1 MTARVAGSDRG
12 HIPLGVSAVDGE
24 SRSRWGLLSDR
35 GFRLL
40 WSGQTISSAGSSIT
54 AVALPLVAV
63 VDLHAGPL
71 AVGLLMAAIWLPWL
85 VLGLPAGVWVGRIP
99 RRTLMI
105 SCDVAMAVVFVSVPI
120 AAWTHTLTEAYLL
133 VVAVVSGTGS
143 VFFMS
148 AYQVYLPEL
157 VGAGDLI
164 EANAKLQGSASVAQ
178 VVGPG
183 AGGLA
188 AQVFGVVSGLMADA
202 ATFVISAVTL
212 VLIKPRR
219 HAEEDPRATP
229 DGPHAGPDS
238 VDAAQH
244 SRSHSRPLRTE
255 VADGFRFVVRD
266 PYLRAITAFGAA
278 ANLALAAYQS
288 IVVLYL
294 VRDLHVRAGLVG
306 PLAAAG
312 ALGGILGAWLVHPL
326 CRRFGT
332 ARGAVAVQLVATPFA
347 FLIPLASPGPGVAL
361 FVIGSLALVAGTV
374 AGNVVFASFRQRY
387 APPEMV
393 SRIITF
399 AMTINHSSIP
409 VGGLLGG
416 GLGAVI
422 GLRATLWATAGVLV
436 ASCAILL
443 IGPLAHRRDLPTA
456 ARPASHRSRGQH
468 VTTWEA

>member
-1 MTARVAGSDRG
+1 MTARVVALD
-12 HIPLGVSAVDGE
+12 LSAVDGAG
-24 SRSRWGLLSDR
+24 RPRWGLLSDHD
-35 GFRLL
+35 FRLL

-120 AAWTHTLTEAYLL
+120 AAWTHTLTETYLL

-164 EANAKLQGSASVAQ
+164 EANAKLLGSASVAQ

-219 HAEEDPRATP
+219 DSPQIGLDSP
-229 DGPHAGPDS
+229 DAS
-238 VDAAQH
+238 QR
-244 SRSHSRPLRTE
+244 SRSLRTE

-332 ARGAVAVQLVATPFA
+332 ARGTVAVQLVATPFA

-393 SRIITF
+393 SRVITF

-422 GLRATLWATAGVLV
+422 GLRATLWATAGLLV
-436 ASCAILL
+436 ASCAVLL
-443 IGPLAHRRDLPTA
+443 IGPLARQRDLPTA
-456 ARPASHRSRGQH
+456 VRPASHRSRGQH

>member
-1 MTARVAGSDRG
+1 MTAKAV
-12 HIPLGVSAVDGE
+12 PLGVPAVDGA

-40 WSGQTISSAGSSIT
+40 WSGQTISSAGSSVT

-63 VDLHAGPL
+63 EDLHAGPL
-71 AVGLLMAAIWLPWL
+71 AVGLLMAAVWLPWL

-105 SCDVAMAVVFVSVPI
+105 SCDAAMALVFVSVPI
-120 AAWTHTLTEAYLL
+120 AAWAHMLTEAYLL

-143 VFFMS
+143 VFFTS

-188 AQVFGVVSGLMADA
+188 AQVFGVVSGLVADA
-202 ATFVISAVTL
+202 ATFAISAVTL
-212 VLIKPRR
+212 VLIRPRR
-219 HAEEDPRATP
+219 EAEADPHATSDSPQ
-229 DGPHAGPDS
+229 AGPDS
-238 VDAAQH
+238 VDAGQ
-244 SRSHSRPLRTE
+244 RSHSHSHSHSHSLRTE

-306 PLAAAG
+306 PLVAVG
-312 ALGGILGAWLVHPL
+312 ALGGILGGWLVHPL

-332 ARGAVAVQLVATPFA
+332 ARGAVAVQLAATPFA

-416 GLGAVI
+416 GLSAVI

-443 IGPLAHRRDLPTA
+443 IGPLARRRDLPTA
-456 ARPASHRSRGQH
+456 ARSASHRSRGHH